1 MGVIAGKPAGVQ
13 IKRWLV
19 VLVAA
24 MVTLDVIAAAS
35 LLTLQRAITRIH
47 ERYQPGLVS
56 AGEISTLVHQAQ
68 SSLYKYLGEYLPDTG
83 EVAAHTAALE
93 KTIAAALTQDA
104 GAEWRTDLE
113 AIKASLDKYR
123 VVVNNLPRIGGVTN
137 WSEVNE
143 LRSQAKDLGQAM
155 ERTAGKLKADAV
167 AKIGLQAQVSLR
179 LSSIAVYLFLGFFA
193 LSIVIT
199 VLLLRWWRHFQDMI
213 LNL

>member
-1 MGVIAGKPAGVQ
+1 M
-13 IKRWLV
+13 
-19 VLVAA
+19 VA
-24 MVTLDVIAAAS
+24 LDVIAAAS
-35 LLTLQRAITRIH
+35 LLTLQSAITRIH

-68 SSLYKYLGEYLPDTG
+68 SSFYKYLGEYLPDTG
-83 EVAAHTAALE
+83 EVAAHTATLE

-104 GAEWRTDLE
+104 GAEWRADLE
-113 AIKASLDKYR
+113 AIKAE
-123 VVVNNLPRIGGVTN
+123 PRQVPRRRQQPAAHRRGDQLVGGQ
-137 WSEVNE
+137 
-143 LRSQAKDLGQAM
+143 RAAQPGHGLGLAM

-167 AKIGLQAQVSLR
+167 AKISAQAQGSLR

-199 VLLLRWWRHFQDMI
+199 VLLYYWWKNFQDMI